1 MTESFN
7 LPDLGEGVHEA
18 EVLSV
23 HIKAGQEVRE
33 NDIILEVETDK
44 AAVEIPS
51 PFTGKI
57 IEVFVKPGDTVMVG
71 DAMISYVWEGVQE
84 ESAEPVSSPPLQEKD
99 QTPSATA
106 VTGSTKIVPASPA
119 TRRLARELGVDLNH
133 VTPTGASGVVTAD
146 DVRKIAEAQ
155 VEPPQPQ
162 ATTATEEKLALDENI
177 PQDTPQKP
185 VKQDPLPD
193 FSQWGEIARE
203 PLRSIRKATA
213 RQMAKS
219 WSQIPHVA
227 TQDTVDI
234 TKLEAFRK
242 KHKEE
247 IKAAGGRLTL
257 TVFALKA
264 VATALKRYP
273 HFNASL
279 DMDQQEIVIKNY
291 FHIGVAADT
300 DRGLLVP
307 VIKDVDRKS
316 IKEVAIELHEQIEKT
331 RTGKIAREDLQ
342 GGTFTITNAGA
353 AGGGTFTAI
362 INHPEVA
369 IMGLGQARMQPVVM
383 EKDDNEYEIEPRLM
397 MPIVLC
403 FDHRVVDGAD
413 TIRFLRVIID
423 ALEDPDELL
432 ITMI

>member
-18 EVLSV
+18 EVLSIHV
-23 HIKAGQEVRE
+23 STGQKVTEG
-33 NDIILEVETDK
+33 DLIIEVETDK

-51 PFTGKI
+51 PFTGKV
-57 IEVFVKPGDTVMVG
+57 IEVFVKAGDTVMVG
-71 DAMISYVWEGVQE
+71 DAMISFLREGATEDTAQKPASPSPE
-84 ESAEPVSSPPLQEKD
+84 KAPPHPMSTEPSPK
-99 QTPSATA
+99 
-106 VTGSTKIVPASPA
+106 KITPASPA
-119 TRRLARELGVDLNH
+119 TRRLARELGVELH
-133 VTPTGASGVVTAD
+133 LVTPTGSNGVVTAE
-146 DVRKIAEAQ
+146 DVRKFSEGNSEPEKAVPAAKEQPVPKKATDQ
-155 VEPPQPQ
+155 VPPHP
-162 ATTATEEKLALDENI
+162 
-177 PQDTPQKP
+177 P
-185 VKQDPLPD
+185 VSWESLPD
-193 FSQWGEIARE
+193 FAQWGDITRE

-213 RQMAKS
+213 NQMAKS

-247 IKAAGGRLTL
+247 ITAAGGRLTL

-279 DMDQQEIVIKNY
+279 DINKEEIILKNY

-300 DRGLLVP
+300 ERGLLVP

-316 IKEVAIELHEQIEKT
+316 IKEIAIELHEQIGKT
-331 RTGKIAREDLQ
+331 RSGKIAREDLQ

-369 IMGLGQARMQPVVM
+369 IMGLGQARMQPVVL
-383 EKDDNEYEIEPRLM
+383 KQDNDEYSIEPRLM

-413 TIRFLRVIID
+413 AIRFLRIIIE